1 MTTIALP
8 PRTGQQFTISH
19 GAYTAVV
26 TELGAT
32 LRTLT
37 YQGKDMIVS
46 WDQNKPVPCSNGE
59 LLIPFP
65 NRIEDGVYKFEGK
78 TYTLPI
84 DEHEKHNAIHGYG
97 YRVFWKMESLDED
110 RIALMWRAGSM
121 KGYPFDLTVRAT
133 YTLSDDG
140 LQLNVSAT
148 NNDNIDAP
156 WAVAIHPWISN
167 GFNGYGDEID
177 EQNAQ
182 CEVTIPA
189 HTHVTVNDRLLP
201 TGTEPVD
208 GGKYDLRQPTA
219 LTNQPFDDA
228 WTDVEHDHDGRTM
241 ATLIRPDGLAV
252 SVGGD
257 EAITSFQ
264 MCTGTGFAPETHPAG
279 VAIEPQSAYANAF
292 NTGIDLTVIKPG
304 ETSSTNFYMK
314 AEQH

>member
-8 PRTGQQFTISH
+8 PRTGQQFTILH

-65 NRIEDGVYKFEGK
+65 NRIEDGVYTFEGK

-97 YRVFWKMESLDED
+97 YRAFWKMESLDED
-110 RIALMWRAGSM
+110 RVTLMWRAGFM

-140 LQLNVSAT
+140 LRLNVSAT
-148 NNDNIDAP
+148 NNDDIDAP

-167 GFNGYGDEID
+167 GFDGYGDEID

-189 HTHVTVNDRLLP
+189 RTHVTVNDRLLP

-208 GGKYDLRQPTA
+208 RGKYDLRQPTA

-228 WTDVEHDHDGRTM
+228 WTDVEHDRDGRAM
-241 ATLIRPDGLAV
+241 ATLTRPDGLAV